1 MLKVTSARRWNG
13 SGLRVGVIAARYNA
27 KYVDGMRRAARACLE
42 GAGVEVEEFRVP
54 GSFEI
59 PVAAAALARRE
70 TGRPDALVCLG
81 VIWQGETDHAQHI
94 GAAVTTALMA
104 LQVETGVPCIHAV
117 LTLQSEQQARVRC
130 LGERTNRGLE
140 AAQTAIQMGR
150 LLRRLRLNNGA
161 GNQSIR

>member
-1 MLKVTSARRWNG
+1 MLKVTRSRRLDG

-27 KYVDGMRRAARACLE
+27 KYVDGMRRAARAYLVKVGATLE
-42 GAGVEVEEFRVP
+42 EVRVP

-70 TGRPDALVCLG
+70 VRRPDAILCLG

-94 GAAVTTALMA
+94 GSAVTAALMA
-104 LQVETGVPCIHAV
+104 LQVETGVPCIHEV

-130 LGERTNRGLE
+130 LDERTNRGLE
-140 AAQTAIQMGR
+140 AAVTAVEMGR
-150 LLRRLRLNNGA
+150 LLRRLRG
-161 GNQSIR
+161 GGGPHGGE